1 MIVFPKL
8 SSWGPHAIMRTEL
21 EKLAWAGL
29 RSGVMQYGK
38 LSARRRS
45 TIRIKRSL
53 SEFGHAGPE
62 NTLLLVIT
70 CERVGSSHCISNYI
84 LRYKIYFMSKSF
96 LDNILELKT
105 YPFRLNAGYETN
117 QGPSENFQASPLWC
131 GCSIRR
137 SFPFCCSYSFGRWFL
152 VHIEY
157 HRCEELMLTFF

>member
-29 RSGVMQYGK
+29 RSGVMKYGK
-38 LSARRRS
+38 IVSQKKIDSL
-45 TIRIKRSL
+45 RIKRSL
-53 SEFGHAGPE
+53 SELGRAGPE
-62 NTLLLVIT
+62 NTLLSVIT
-70 CERVGSSHCISNYI
+70 CERVGPSHCISNYI
-84 LRYKIYFMSKSF
+84 PRYKIYFMSKSF
-96 LDNILELKT
+96 LVNILELKT

-137 SFPFCCSYSFGRWFL
+137 SFPFCCSYSFGR
-152 VHIEY
+152 
-157 HRCEELMLTFF
+157 